1 MVALAPRLVEEQSGC
16 DAHVQRLGEPRE
28 RNPHGVVARAP
39 HERPQALP
47 LRAQDQGRASRQIGV
62 PHLRRRLG
70 RGGKDPQPRPLHLG
84 EVAREIRD
92 DREREVLDRARR
104 GAADGRRDA
113 RRSVRG
119 QDDTGRPCPL
129 GGPADGPEVPRIR
142 DLVEAREQ
150 RALGSRELIGVRV
163 PVRLAE
169 REHALVVP
177 RSSRL
182 GQLPFGLD
190 LRAELAEPRLSFQR
204 SLRDPQLEDLAGAAE
219 RLADRSAAVDLLP
232 RHSRTYSEAEPAR
245 VPNAVA
251 VRSRR
256 PALEAAVAATLVA
269 LAVVIAV
276 WAVDRA
282 LGENGVER
290 ADAKLAAALRASAG
304 ALDARA
310 ERAGVLAERLARSPG
325 VQRALATHDRQR
337 VAAVVSS
344 TPEPMLV
351 RVPGRFALGQRVENA
366 IRRSAS
372 VGKGGRLGEI
382 TVYVPLDERLLR
394 RIERPADTAAR
405 IDLVLVRGD
414 RVLAGRGLNGRRLVL
429 PSAEGGDVTAAGGR
443 YRAAG
448 FQVLA
453 TPRPTKLGALLPR
466 QLVDS
471 SGSRRRILVAA
482 IATLVTLLLLALT
495 VPELVRWSRRR
506 GASDVER
513 RRGLGP
519 RSTPV
524 GGHDGRDALAL
535 VGDALAATHDPE
547 ALLPVIL
554 GVAIEATGATGGRLV
569 DGARELAVRGRPV
582 GDAEPL
588 VLPLG
593 AEGEASSLY
602 LYPPPE
608 GFTDESR
615 ELARWLATQATIALE
630 NAHLHGLVKAQ
641 AVTDELTGLA
651 NRRRFMDVVTLELK
665 RSERFESPLGLILVD
680 LDDFKAVNDR
690 FGHQTGDVVLRA
702 LSDVF
707 RASLRDVD
715 LAARIG
721 GEEFAVLLPETD
733 GSGAAGVAE
742 RLRATLAAV
751 ELEGPEGDRL
761 GVTASFGV
769 AFYPEAQSV
778 DELLTLADTAL
789 YRAKAEGK
797 NRVVGAPSGG

>member
-1 MVALAPRLVEEQSGC
+1 
-16 DAHVQRLGEPRE
+16 
-28 RNPHGVVARAP
+28 
-39 HERPQALP
+39 
-47 LRAQDQGRASRQIGV
+47 
-62 PHLRRRLG
+62 
-70 RGGKDPQPRPLHLG
+70 
-84 EVAREIRD
+84 
-92 DREREVLDRARR
+92 VLDRARR
-104 GAADGRRDA
+104 GATDGRRDA

-150 RALGSRELIGVRV
+150 GALGSRELIGVRV

-169 REHALVVP
+169 REHALVVT
-177 RSSRL
+177 RSDRL

-190 LRAELAEPRLSFQR
+190 LRAELAEPRLGFHR
-204 SLRDPQLEDLAGAAE
+204 SLRDPQLEDLARAAN
-219 RLADRSAAVDLLP
+219 RLADGAPAVDLLP
-232 RHSRTYSEAEPAR
+232 GHSRTYSSAEPAR
-245 VPNAVA
+245 VLGAVA

-256 PALEAAVAATLVA
+256 PALEAAVAAALVA
-269 LAVVIAV
+269 IAVLVAV

-290 ADAKLAAALRASAG
+290 ADAKLAAALRASAA
-304 ALDARA
+304 ALDARV
-310 ERAGVLAERLARSPG
+310 ERAGVLAESLARSSRA
-325 VQRALATHDRQR
+325 QRALATHDRR
-337 VAAVVSS
+337 RLAGVVSS
-344 TPEPMLV
+344 IPEPALV

-429 PSAEGGDVTAAGGR
+429 PSAEGGDATAAGRR

-448 FQVLA
+448 VQVLA

-569 DGARELAVRGRPV
+569 DGARELAVRGRPA